1 MAWFKVDDRF
11 HDHPKTEDLTLE
23 AVGLWTLAGTWSASN
38 LTDGLVSQRRI
49 HRLGGTV
56 VLADALVDAGLWV
69 KTEDGGYQFHE
80 WAKYQPTRA
89 EIETKREKD
98 REKKQTQRRGPRG
111 TWAGR
116 EGVSPG
122 VSPDVSPGD
131 TLGDTLGDSRGVS
144 RGESNR
150 PDPTRPD
157 PTPGN
162 PPRPADETEKT
173 AAGYTDEFEAFWQ
186 AWPQER
192 RVSKRRAATKFAAAL
207 KRATASEIIEGAAR
221 YAADPNRPSG
231 RDAKFIPHP
240 STWLEQDRWLDGPL
254 PPRAGASGSDQ
265 RLARAADIARGYMS
279 APPAIFDDPYGLQAP
294 ERGELER

>member
-111 TWAGR
+111 TWVGR
-116 EGVSPG
+116 EGVSPDASG
-122 VSPDVSPGD
+122 TPPG
-131 TLGDTLGDSRGVS
+131 TRPGTPPGTPGGCPAVS
-144 RGESNR
+144 RTVPTR
-150 PDPTRPD
+150 PDPTRPQETPLVLRTRPRRPPPGT
-157 PTPGN
+157 PTN
-162 PPRPADETEKT
+162 
-173 AAGYTDEFEAFWQ
+173 
-186 AWPQER
+186 
-192 RVSKRRAATKFAAAL
+192 SKR
-207 KRATASEIIEGAAR
+207 
-221 YAADPNRPSG
+221 SG
-231 RDAKFIPHP
+231 R
-240 STWLEQDRWLDGPL
+240 RGP
-254 PPRAGASGSDQ
+254 RNGG
-265 RLARAADIARGYMS
+265 
-279 APPAIFDDPYGLQAP
+279 
-294 ERGELER
+294 